1 MVGHLEG
8 VLGIQGDPV
17 EDFLSIQSKLTPGS
31 CEWISRRADFIQW
44 AQKEESDQ
52 SPRIFPLIGLP
63 ATGKTAVSSY
73 VVSFLQWKF
82 QQKSCQYHF
91 FPSGDQIKRT
101 GTYILRSI
109 AFQIARVNSVFRS
122 KLYELYETESVAFEH
137 QKLLAIW
144 EKIFQGI
151 LFKMDAG
158 EPLFWVLDALDETD
172 SPDLLLRL
180 FNKFRSKTLIKIFV
194 VSRPS
199 ASLPQMT
206 ISAED
211 TLGDIRTYVERTVQ
225 DTLMVDDQLQKEIV
239 DKVLKAANGSFLW
252 VSLCL
257 EKLRMSWHTQDDIQK
272 TITDMPLGM
281 ESMYS
286 RMVDSVAEQPERS
299 RNMAARILTWTTC
312 SYRPLHLSELRA
324 ALELEFGSLVNL
336 EGTIAQICGH
346 LVRVHHSEVTPLHE
360 TVRAFLHDNLSTLS
374 TSGPQGH
381 EYLALTCI
389 QYLSNDRWRNILTK
403 ASHGLSR
410 TRGTKEERHRQVA
423 SLEDANPFFA
433 YAASN
438 WAFHVSKSNPNSPE
452 VLSALANFLDRH
464 CLSWINGIAL
474 SGKLHPIVHTAQYLK
489 AYARK
494 RAHIKSIEPPTSLRM
509 ENGKYLL
516 FWAVDLIQLVG
527 HFGTNLIQSPTAI
540 YRRIPPFCPRESM
553 IARASNKRGDKG
565 LVSVVGLSKPNWDDC
580 LARVIVSEDQ
590 NVSRVLS
597 TEHHLVTLIAVKGTV
612 VVWST
617 ETFKEM
623 GRMLHRE
630 FVTAI
635 ALNKSDTLLVTA
647 GSHTVKTWKLST
659 MTEIYSVPRPFLSRT
674 MAIAFGTEDTEALS
688 ARDNCT
694 IVCFDLQTGCI
705 NWDFVAA
712 GPEDEDRSCPRLM
725 VFCPHQS
732 YIAIGFSGKP
742 VTVWGLGDKDKQPPR
757 RCIVAKDR
765 QKSAS
770 DVYATPLAICWE
782 PEGTSFLVLYHNSTL
797 VRWHILDGEQETFT
811 HIRAREMTISEDGS
825 LLLTSDYNGSISVW
839 ACPRFHLLYQLN
851 QDDLVRDM
859 TFSPDAQRFYDLR
872 GSMCHVWEPDELV
885 RADDV
890 ESDQMSLSGTSLV
903 AEPIVHDDD
912 DTRGHIT
919 ALACDEAGAYF
930 CCGKD
935 DGSVAIHKM
944 SDGNRV
950 RKVYSH
956 SLTVSVIALAWS
968 PSGKYMVSADDSG
981 RIVCKRLERKESKW
995 AVFPVFDALRVD
1007 GSVNQFLFG
1016 KDEKTLLISTASIDI
1031 VYDLRAKQERC
1042 RRRCQEGFGKRWVT
1056 HPKDQSLIIAITP
1069 FDTYIF
1075 TWSTLE
1081 PLEMPR
1087 GHQRIPS
1094 ISINELESREAETD
1108 DLPSPRPRGRQEPP
1122 DLVQWITLST
1132 DRHHLIYSIQPNIH
1146 NLTLSKSAPRLGRL
1160 RISKLGLPDVGIPL
1174 REPIP
1179 DLPGSMRRIIG
1190 CVKDEIA
1197 FLDDDFH
1204 FCTWRIGTPAESAKW
1219 HFFVPRDWLSPLSL
1233 QLAKIN
1239 GQGAFLCPKNGEVAI
1254 VRLNSEW

>member
-8 VLGIQGDPV
+8 VLGIQADPE
-17 EDFLSIQSKLTPGS
+17 EDLHSIQSKLTPGS
-31 CEWISRRADFIQW
+31 CEWISRRADFIRW
-44 AQKEESDQ
+44 TQKEESHQ
-52 SPRIFPLIGLP
+52 SPRMFHLIGLP
-63 ATGKTAVSSY
+63 ATGKTAVASY
-73 VVSFLQWKF
+73 VVSFLRWKF

-109 AFQIARVNSVFRS
+109 AFQIARVNSDFRS
-122 KLYELYETESVAFEH
+122 KLFELYETESVAFEH
-137 QKLLAIW
+137 QKLLNIW

-151 LFKMDAG
+151 LFKMDVG
-158 EPLFWVLDALDETD
+158 VPLFWVLDALDETD

-199 ASLPQMT
+199 ANLPQMT
-206 ISAED
+206 MSTED
-211 TLGDIRTYVERTVQ
+211 TLGDIRTYVERAVQ
-225 DTLMVDDQLQKEIV
+225 DTLIVDDQVQKEIFN
-239 DKVLKAANGSFLW
+239 KVLKAANGSFLW
-252 VSLCL
+252 VGLCL
-257 EKLRMSWHTQDDIQK
+257 EELRISWHTQDDIQK
-272 TITDMPLGM
+272 AITDMPLGM

-286 RMVDSVAEQPERS
+286 RMIDAVAEQPERS
-299 RNMAARILTWTTC
+299 RKMAARILTWTAC
-312 SYRPLHLSELRA
+312 SYRPLHVLELRA
-324 ALELEFGSLVNL
+324 ALELEFGSLVSL

-360 TVRAFLHDNLSTLS
+360 TVRTFLHENLSTLS

-381 EYLALTCI
+381 DYLALTCI
-389 QYLSNDRWRNILTK
+389 QYLSNDRWRNLFTK
-403 ASHGLSR
+403 ASDGLSR

-423 SLEDANPFFA
+423 SLEDANPFLT

-438 WAFHVSKSNPNSPE
+438 WAFHVSKSNPNSHE
-452 VLSALANFLDRH
+452 VLSALANFLDKH

-494 RAHIKSIEPPTSLRM
+494 RAHIKSIEPPKSLRM
-509 ENGKYLL
+509 ENVRYLH

-527 HFGTNLIQSPTAI
+527 HFGANLIQSPTAI

-565 LVSVVGLSKPNWDDC
+565 LVSVVGLSMSNWDDC

-612 VVWST
+612 VIWST
-617 ETFKEM
+617 DTFKEM

-630 FVTAI
+630 FVTAL
-635 ALNKSDTLLVTA
+635 ALNKSATLLVTA

-659 MTEIYSVPRPFLSRT
+659 MIEIYSVPRPFLSRT
-674 MAIAFGTEDTEALS
+674 MAIAFGTEDTEILS
-688 ARDNCT
+688 ARDDCT

-712 GPEDEDRSCPRLM
+712 GPEDEDRGCPCLM
-725 VFCPHQS
+725 VFSPHQS

-742 VTVWGLGDKDKQPPR
+742 VTVWELSNKANQQPR

-765 QKSAS
+765 QKSAR

-797 VRWHILDGEQETFT
+797 VRWHILDDEQETFA

-839 ACPRFHLLYQLN
+839 TSPRLHLLYQLN

-890 ESDQMSLSGTSLV
+890 ESDHMSLSGTSLV
-903 AEPIVHDDD
+903 VEPIVHEDD

-919 ALACDEAGAYF
+919 ALACDEGGAYF

-935 DGSVAIHKM
+935 DGSVAIHKI
-944 SDGNRV
+944 SDGKRV
-950 RKVYSH
+950 RKAYSH
-956 SLTVSVIALAWS
+956 SLTVSVIALTWS
-968 PSGKYMVSADDSG
+968 PSGRYMVSADDSS
-981 RIVCKRLERKESKW
+981 RIICKRLERRESKW

-1007 GSVNQFLFG
+1007 GSVNQFLFS
-1016 KDEKTLLISTASIDI
+1016 KDEKLLLISTASIDI

-1042 RRRCQEGFGKRWVT
+1042 RRRCQEGLGKRWVP
-1056 HPKDQSLIIAITP
+1056 HPKDESLIIAISP
-1069 FDTYIF
+1069 LDTYMF
-1075 TWSTLE
+1075 TWSRLE
-1081 PLEMPR
+1081 LLEMPR
-1087 GHQRIPS
+1087 RRQRIPS
-1094 ISINELESREAETD
+1094 ISINEPESHEAVTD
-1108 DLPSPRPRGRQEPP
+1108 DLPSPRSRGRQEPP
-1122 DLVQWITLST
+1122 GLVQWITLST
-1132 DRHHLIYSIQPNIH
+1132 DHRHLIYSIQPNIH
-1146 NLTLSKSAPRLGRL
+1146 NLALSKSAHRLGKL
-1160 RISKLGLPDVGIPL
+1160 SISKLGLPDFDIPL

-1190 CVKDEIA
+1190 CAKDEIA

-1239 GQGAFLCPKNGEVAI
+1239 GQGVFLCPKNGEVAI

>member
-8 VLGIQGDPV
+8 VLGIQADPE
-17 EDFLSIQSKLTPGS
+17 EDLHSIKSKLTPGS

-44 AQKEESDQ
+44 AQNEESDQ
-52 SPRIFPLIGLP
+52 SPRMFHLIGLP
-63 ATGKTAVSSY
+63 ATGKTAVASY
-73 VVSFLQWKF
+73 VVSFLRWKF
-82 QQKSCQYHF
+82 QQESCQYHF

-109 AFQIARVNSVFRS
+109 AFQIARVNLVFRS
-122 KLYELYETESVAFEH
+122 KLFELYETESVAFEH
-137 QKLLAIW
+137 QKPLTIW

-151 LFKMDAG
+151 LFKMDVG
-158 EPLFWVLDALDETD
+158 VPLFWVLDALDETD
-172 SPDLLLRL
+172 SSDLLLRL
-180 FNKFRSKTLIKIFV
+180 FKKFRSKTLIKIFV
-194 VSRPS
+194 VSRPL
-199 ASLPQMT
+199 ANLRVT

-225 DTLMVDDQLQKEIV
+225 DTLMDDDQVQKEIV

-252 VSLCL
+252 VGLAL
-257 EKLRMSWHTQDDIQK
+257 EKLRISWYTKDDIQK
-272 TITDMPLGM
+272 AITDMPLGM

-286 RMVDSVAEQPERS
+286 RMIDSVAAQPERS
-299 RNMAARILTWTTC
+299 REMAARILTWTAC
-312 SYRPLHLSELRA
+312 SYRPLRVLELRA
-324 ALELEFGSLVNL
+324 ALELEFGGLVSL

-360 TVRAFLHDNLSTLS
+360 TVRAFLHQSLSTLS

-389 QYLSNDRWRNILTK
+389 QYLSNDRWRNLFTK
-403 ASHGLSR
+403 ASDGLSR
-410 TRGTKEERHRQVA
+410 TRGTKEERHRQVT
-423 SLEDANPFFA
+423 SLEDANPFLT

-438 WAFHVSKSNPNSPE
+438 WAFHVSKSNPNSNE
-452 VLSALANFLDRH
+452 VLSALANFLDRY

-474 SGKLHPIVHTAQYLK
+474 SGKLRPIVHTAQYLK
-489 AYARK
+489 TYARK

-509 ENGKYLL
+509 ENVRYPH

-527 HFGTNLIQSPTAI
+527 HFGANLIQSPTAI

-553 IARASNKRGDKG
+553 IARGSNKRGDKG
-565 LVSVVGLSKPNWDDC
+565 LVSVVGLSMPNWDDC

-590 NVSRVLS
+590 SVSRVLS

-617 ETFKEM
+617 ETYKEM
-623 GRMLHRE
+623 GRMSHRE
-630 FVTAI
+630 FVTSL
-635 ALNKSDTLLVTA
+635 ALNKSATLLVTA

-659 MTEIYSVPRPFLSRT
+659 MTEVYSVPRPFLSRT
-674 MAIAFGTEDTEALS
+674 MAIAFGTEDTEILS
-688 ARDNCT
+688 ARDDCT

-725 VFCPHQS
+725 VFSPHQS
-732 YIAIGFSGKP
+732 YIAIGFGGKP
-742 VTVWGLGDKDKQPPR
+742 VTVWELSNKDNQRPR

-782 PEGTSFLVLYHNSTL
+782 PEGTSFLVLYHNSTI
-797 VRWHILDGEQETFT
+797 VRWHILDNEQETFA

-839 ACPRFHLLYQLN
+839 TCPRFHLLYQLN

-890 ESDQMSLSGTSLV
+890 ESDHVSLSGTSLV
-903 AEPIVHDDD
+903 AEPIVHEDD

-944 SDGNRV
+944 SDGKRG

-968 PSGKYMVSADDSG
+968 PSGRYMVSADDSS
-981 RIVCKRLERKESKW
+981 RIICKRLERRESKW
-995 AVFPVFDALRVD
+995 AVFPVFDALRVG
-1007 GSVNQFLFG
+1007 GSVNQFLFS
-1016 KDEKTLLISTASIDI
+1016 KNEKMLLISTASIDI

-1042 RRRCQEGFGKRWVT
+1042 RRRCQEEFGTRWIT
-1056 HPKDQSLIIAITP
+1056 HPKDESLIIAIGP
-1069 FDTYIF
+1069 LDTYMF
-1075 TWSTLE
+1075 TWSRLE
-1081 PLEMPR
+1081 LLEMSR
-1087 GHQRIPS
+1087 RRQRIPS
-1094 ISINELESREAETD
+1094 IS
-1108 DLPSPRPRGRQEPP
+1108 
-1122 DLVQWITLST
+1122 
-1132 DRHHLIYSIQPNIH
+1132 
-1146 NLTLSKSAPRLGRL
+1146 
-1160 RISKLGLPDVGIPL
+1160 
-1174 REPIP
+1174 
-1179 DLPGSMRRIIG
+1179 
-1190 CVKDEIA
+1190 
-1197 FLDDDFH
+1197 
-1204 FCTWRIGTPAESAKW
+1204 
-1219 HFFVPRDWLSPLSL
+1219 
-1233 QLAKIN
+1233 
-1239 GQGAFLCPKNGEVAI
+1239 
-1254 VRLNSEW
+1254 